1 MEFLMTQIKVLQVK
15 LNMYNKIEFN
25 NKQTIMIENK

>member
-1 MEFLMTQIKVLQVK
+1 MTQIKVLQVK